1 MKSAPQR
8 SRPGAKSPPIVLTRI
23 SILMIY
29 ALIAFPAGFS
39 LTLTYF
45 MLKTLIGP

>member
-1 MKSAPQR
+1 MKAVPSGLSPAP
-8 SRPGAKSPPIVLTRI
+8 VLTRI

-29 ALIAFPAGFS
+29 ALMAFPAGFS